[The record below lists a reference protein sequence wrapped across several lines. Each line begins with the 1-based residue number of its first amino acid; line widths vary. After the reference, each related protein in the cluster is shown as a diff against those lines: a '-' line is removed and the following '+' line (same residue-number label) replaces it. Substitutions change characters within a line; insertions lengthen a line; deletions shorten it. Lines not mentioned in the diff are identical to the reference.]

1 VLVAGSVSQIV
12 LVPSLATAA
21 TGARSPFLRSES
33 FRLLSILFN
42 PKLNPKTS
50 EIDELAARKMQEYTP
65 MAVASICASLKDED
79 MQKTKRV
86 RDVLKAAE
94 KVLDFAKLVS
104 CPISDFD
111 DLLQAIGNVDDK
123 LQNQGAKMAIEKI
136 RSIIH
141 ELQNEPMIVDDTEE
155 KKKKESQVDDDD
167 DDDDENRD
175 NAEDDGADK
184 KDKKKKKKKKKRGKK

>member
-1 VLVAGSVSQIV
+1 MSQIV
-12 LVPSLATAA
+12 LVPSLASAA
-21 TGARSPFLRSES
+21 IGARSPFLRCES
-33 FRLLSILFN
+33 LRLLSILFN

-50 EIDELAARKMQEYTP
+50 VVDELAARKMREYTSR
-65 MAVASICASLKDED
+65 AVASICASLKDED

-94 KVLDFAKLVS
+94 KVLDFAKLSS
-104 CPISDFD
+104 CPIPDFG
-111 DLLQAIGNVDDK
+111 DLLQAIENVDVK

-136 RSIIH
+136 KSIIH
-141 ELQNEPMIVDDTEE
+141 ELQHEPMSVDDTED
-155 KKKKESQVDDDD
+155 KKNSQGEDDD

-175 NAEDDGADK
+175 NAEDDADK

>member
-1 VLVAGSVSQIV
+1 VSQIV
-12 LVPSLATAA
+12 LVPSLASAA
-21 TGARSPFLRSES
+21 IGARSPFLRCES

-42 PKLNPKTS
+42 PKLSPKTS
-50 EIDELAARKMQEYTP
+50 EVDELAARKMLEYTSK
-65 MAVASICASLKDED
+65 AIASICTSLKDED

-94 KVLDFAKLVS
+94 KVLDFAKLSS
-104 CPISDFD
+104 CPIPDVG
-111 DLLQAIGNVDDK
+111 DLLQAIGNVEGK
-123 LQNQGAKMAIEKI
+123 LQNQGAKKAIEKV

-141 ELQNEPMIVDDTEE
+141 ELQHEPTSVDDSDF
-155 KKKKESQVDDDD
+155 KKGSHGGD

-175 NAEDDGADK
+175 NADDDDNK